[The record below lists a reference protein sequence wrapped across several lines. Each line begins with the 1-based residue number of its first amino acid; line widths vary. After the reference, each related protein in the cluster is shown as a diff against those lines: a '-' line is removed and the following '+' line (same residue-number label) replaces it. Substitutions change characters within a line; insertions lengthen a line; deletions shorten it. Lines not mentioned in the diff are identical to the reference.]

1 MRGWKIYLFLAILLG
16 AGFFGTWTLLSSP
29 HYALYQIGKAIHE
42 RDPRLFL
49 AYVDVDQIL
58 RSQKDAIINELMPD
72 RSQDEGRKW
81 ASNLLAAFMGPVSDM
96 VKDRLARVV
105 ADPKRDNLPSAWALV
120 LAAKVTRNGDYALV
134 LLTDPE
140 EKRRLRLS
148 MHRDPGQGNWRV
160 VEVNPADLKRLL
172 QEYVKEKF
180 PGNKTTPGPAGAV
193 PAPSPGPAR

>member
-1 MRGWKIYLFLAILLG
+1 MRGWRIFLFLAILLG

-29 HYALYQIGKAIHE
+29 HWALYQIGKAIYQ

-49 AYVDVDQIL
+49 AYVDVDQII
-58 RSQKDAIINELMPD
+58 RSQKEAIIEELVPD
-72 RSQDEGRKW
+72 RSQSEGRKW
-81 ASNLLAAFMGPVSDM
+81 ASNLLAVFMGPVSDM

-120 LAAKVTRNGDYALV
+120 LAAKVTRNGDHALV
-134 LLTDPE
+134 LLADPE

-148 MHRDPGQGNWRV
+148 LRHDPGHGNWRV

-172 QEYVKEKF
+172 QEYLKEKF
-180 PGNKTTPGPAGAV
+180 PRNKTMPETAGAS
-193 PAPSPGPAR
+193 PAPPR